1 MQSLAQFIAW
11 LPALLIGVAVGAR
24 GFKHMDQAKFRR
36 AVLVILIALAV
47 LTLVKAGYDLS
58 A

>member
-1 MQSLAQFIAW
+1 
-11 LPALLIGVAVGAR
+11 
-24 GFKHMDQAKFRR
+24 MDQAKFRR